1 MLLLTVCLS
10 VRTAAICDI
19 RTLTMSLR
27 SRLGSEVSFALNSLG
42 MLSAVST
49 TTGQP
54 FMISL
59 YPELLDELAELLEE
73 VIDGADEDDWD
84 AEGQKSR
91 LRQEQQQQPQ
101 NRARSHKMTASTSNG
116 SAQARSRSKEAERED
131 YNDVFRQAEQEELKL
146 HPLHSRGRS
155 RRKATEGASRGE
167 TSTRESDKDD
177 EQHGAPGP
185 TFAGLDRA
193 ELALQLLSLFRN
205 FSYVPENLR
214 PMLQDTRVV
223 RSCLLATLSPRQL
236 EAIPPGMIPIAPL
249 RLSRRELLGARKDV
263 VQFLG
268 NLGYHL
274 ALQEHPSWVAQ
285 AALDLVDYFL
295 EVDTTHLEHT
305 SLATSFGPGLDAAL
319 YAWSRLALPDANRD
333 TIAKLASAAS
343 FLERKTDILLQLL
356 PVQDPDLQYMT
367 SESSLLRIE
376 LVAMSLFN
384 TVYIS
389 SPDMRKQVRDRPGPL
404 KILTRLVK
412 KLYQG
417 HMALVSAQAASANG
431 ATQVPTVQDHQYLFL
446 CQRCLEIIRLL
457 TEDEVSSKNSGTGSG
472 NGEAT
477 AWFGS
482 WNEAAEEGESASN
495 VRSRASLLFVK
506 QDFVE

>member
-1 MLLLTVCLS
+1 MPVLRVG
-10 VRTAAICDI
+10 VCDI

-42 MLSAVST
+42 LLSAVST
-49 TTGQP
+49 TMGQP

-59 YPELLDELAELLEE
+59 YPELFDELAELLEE
-73 VIDGADEDDWD
+73 VVDGADEDDWD
-84 AEGQKSR
+84 GTDTEGHKLR
-91 LRQEQQQQPQ
+91 PRQEQQQQPQ
-101 NRARSHKMTASTSNG
+101 NRAKSHRMTASTSAA
-116 SAQARSRSKEAERED
+116 SAQARSRSKEAERVA
-131 YNDVFRQAEQEELKL
+131 YNDVFREAEQEELEL
-146 HPLHSRGRS
+146 LAPRSRSRT
-155 RRKATEGASRGE
+155 RRKASGVTGLSE
-167 TSTRESDKDD
+167 TDGTKFNEDD
-177 EQHGAPGP
+177 RQPDAQRP

-223 RSCLLATLSPRQL
+223 RSCLLAILSPRQMG
-236 EAIPPGMIPIAPL
+236 AIPLDTIPVAPL
-249 RLSRRELLGARKDV
+249 RLSRKELLGARKDV

-295 EVDTTHLEHT
+295 EIDTTHLEHT
-305 SLATSFGPGLDAAL
+305 SLAYSFGPGLDAAL

-333 TIAKLASAAS
+333 TIAKLGSAAS

-384 TVYIS
+384 AVYIS
-389 SPDMRKQVRDRPGPL
+389 SADIRKQVRDRPGPL

-431 ATQVPTVQDHQYLFL
+431 ASQVPTVQDHQYLFL
-446 CQRCLEIIRLL
+446 CQRCLEVIRLL
-457 TEDEVSSKNSGTGSG
+457 TEDEASSKNSGSGSG